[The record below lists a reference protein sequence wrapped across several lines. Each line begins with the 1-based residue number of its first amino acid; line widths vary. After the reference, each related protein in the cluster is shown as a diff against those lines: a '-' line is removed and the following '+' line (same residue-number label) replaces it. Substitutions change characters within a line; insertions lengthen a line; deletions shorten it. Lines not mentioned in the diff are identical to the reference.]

1 MNMKRGAYAL
11 TGMFVL
17 AVVDLAINLLA
28 AAVQQRAFADQ
39 FSTYSILWLI
49 GLAVVGL
56 LLGYWLGADV
66 KLPGESL
73 PVAQTSDSHDR
84 KMTTTTRLHALSSYV
99 RLRGKGIHLSDIF
112 LIGSRIDIDTSD

>member
-1 MNMKRGAYAL
+1 MSTRRGIYAF
-11 TGMFVL
+11 TGML
-17 AVVDLAINLLA
+17 IMAIVDLVVNLLA
-28 AAVQQRAFADQ
+28 AAIQQRAFADQ
-39 FSTYSILWLI
+39 FNNCSISWLI

-73 PVAQTSDSHDR
+73 PAAQTSDSHDR
-84 KMTTTTRLHALSSYV
+84 KTITMTRLHALLSYA
-99 RLRGKGIHLSDIF
+99 RLRGKGIHLSDIL